1 MHNFLV
7 KKIVKFIFCYNFEV
21 LIITNKEK
29 KLTHFYIMRKLLSLT
44 LLALAGS
51 TAFAGG
57 YRVSIQGQKQLAMG
71 HTGVAV
77 VNSAEVAF
85 FNPAGMAYLD
95 KKFNVS
101 VGANALF
108 ANVKF
113 QNSTYNWTAESKNVG
128 TPFSVYATYKLN
140 DWLTAGLA
148 VYTPYGS
155 AVDWDQDWQGA
166 HLVNNIDL
174 QAIFVQPSISVRIG
188 EHFSVGGG
196 PIYAT
201 GSVNFNRNLSMNP
214 LLSDSEGNPTDV
226 TIDAKGINAWGYT
239 AGFMF
244 NPTDKLRIGMNYRSE
259 IIMEARGGDATY
271 NDTPSFNPLANTTFD
286 ADLPLP
292 AELTVGLS
300 YEVTDKLLFAFDYN
314 RTMWSVYKALD
325 VKFGNGTE
333 SLNPRNYQN
342 SSTYRVGTQYKAND
356 KFTFRAGWYFDES
369 PVQDGFFAPETP
381 RNDSMGYTGGLTY
394 QLNSKLG
401 IDFSFLYL
409 HFDEVDNSYDYST
422 DPISGQ
428 PNPDFG
434 GTYKSVVFSPG
445 IGITYG
451 F

>member
-95 KKFNVS
+95 KKFNLS
-101 VGANALF
+101 VGANGLF
-108 ANVKF
+108 ANTKF
-113 QNSTYNWTAESKNVG
+113 QNSQYGWEADTKNFG

-174 QAIFVQPSISVRIG
+174 QAVFIQPSISVRIG

-394 QLNSKLG
+394 QVNSKLG
-401 IDFSFLYL
+401 VDFSFLYL
-409 HFDEVDNSYDYST
+409 HFDEIDNSYDYST
-422 DPISGQ
+422 DPITGQ

>member
-1 MHNFLV
+1 
-7 KKIVKFIFCYNFEV
+7 
-21 LIITNKEK
+21 
-29 KLTHFYIMRKLLSLT
+29 MRKLLSLT

-85 FNPAGMAYLD
+85 FNPAGMAYLE
-95 KKFNVS
+95 KKFNLS
-101 VGANALF
+101 VGVNGLF
-108 ANVKF
+108 ADTKF
-113 QNSTYNWTAESKNVG
+113 QNSQYNWESSTQNIG
-128 TPFSVYATYKLN
+128 TPFNIYATYKVN
-140 DWLTAGLA
+140 EWFTAGLA

-155 AVDWDQDWQGA
+155 SVEWDQDWEGA

-174 QAIFVQPSISVRIG
+174 KAIFIQPSISLRVG

-196 PIYAT
+196 PILAT
-201 GSVNFNRNLSMNP
+201 GGVNFNRNLATNP
-214 LLSDSEGNPTDV
+214 LLSVNGSGADV
-226 TIDAKGINAWGYT
+226 TLDQQGITAWGYT

-244 NPTDKLRIGMNYRSE
+244 NPTDKLRLGMNYRSE
-259 IIMEARGGDATY
+259 IMMEARGGDADF
-271 NDTPSFNPLANTTFD
+271 NDVPDFASSDPRFQDQKFD

-300 YEVTDKLLFAFDYN
+300 YQVTDKWMLAFDYN
-314 RTMWSVYKALD
+314 RAMWGVYDALT
-325 VKFGNGTE
+325 VSFENGTT
-333 SLNPRNYQN
+333 SVNPRNYQDA
-342 SSTYRVGTQYKAND
+342 STYRVGTQYKAND

-369 PVQDGFFAPETP
+369 PVQDGYFAPETP

-394 QLNSKLG
+394 QLNNKLG

-409 HFDEVDNSYDYST
+409 QFDEVDNSYDYYTENGSV
-422 DPISGQ
+422 Q
-428 PNPDFG
+428 PFG
-434 GTYKSVVFSPG
+434 GTYKSSVFSPG
-445 IGITYG
+445 IGVTYG

>member
-1 MHNFLV
+1 
-7 KKIVKFIFCYNFEV
+7 
-21 LIITNKEK
+21 
-29 KLTHFYIMRKLLSLT
+29 MRKLLSLT
-44 LLALAGS
+44 LMALAGS
-51 TAFAGG
+51 SMFAGG
-57 YRVSIQGQKQLAMG
+57 YRVAIQGQKQLAMG

-113 QNSTYNWTAESKNVG
+113 QNSQYNWTSESKNVG

-155 AVDWDQDWQGA
+155 AVDWDKGWEGS

-174 QAIFVQPSISVRIG
+174 KAIFVQPTVSIRVG
-188 EHFSVGGG
+188 DHFSIGGG
-196 PIYAT
+196 PIYAN
-201 GSVNFNRNLSMNP
+201 GSVEFNKNLQYQGGVLQDAN
-214 LLSDSEGNPTDV
+214 V
-226 TIDAKGINAWGYT
+226 TIEDSGISAWGYNL
-239 AGFMF
+239 GMMF
-244 NPTDKLRIGMNYRSE
+244 NPTDKIRLGMNYRSE
-259 IIMEARGGDATY
+259 IIMEARGGDADF
-271 NDTPSFNPLANTTFD
+271 NDVPGFVANDPRFQDQKFD

-292 AELTVGLS
+292 AEFTAGLS
-300 YEVTDKLLFAFDYN
+300 VQITDKWMVAFDVN
-314 RTMWSVYKALD
+314 HTMWSTYKALD
-325 VKFGNGTE
+325 VKFSNGTE
-333 SLNPRNYQN
+333 SINPRNYKDA
-342 SSTYRVGTQYKAND
+342 STYRFGTQYKAND
-356 KFTFRAGWYFDES
+356 KFTFRAGYYFDES
-369 PVQDGFFAPETP
+369 PVQDGYFAPETP
-381 RNDSMGYTGGLTY
+381 RNDSNAFTGGLTY
-394 QLNSKLG
+394 QLNDKFG
-401 IDFSFLYL
+401 IDVSFLYI
-409 HFDEVDNSYDYST
+409 HFDEIDNSYDHST

-428 PNPDFG
+428 ENPSFG

>member
-1 MHNFLV
+1 
-7 KKIVKFIFCYNFEV
+7 
-21 LIITNKEK
+21 
-29 KLTHFYIMRKLLSLT
+29 MRKLLSLT
-44 LLALAGS
+44 LMALAGS
-51 TAFAGG
+51 SMFAGG
-57 YRVSIQGQKQLAMG
+57 YRVAIQGQKQLAMG

-113 QNSTYNWTAESKNVG
+113 QNSQYNWTAESKNVG
-128 TPFSVYATYKLN
+128 TPFSVYATYKLT

-155 AVDWDQDWQGA
+155 AVDWDKGWEGS

-174 QAIFVQPSISVRIG
+174 QAIFVQPTVSIRVG
-188 EHFSVGGG
+188 DHFSIGGG

-201 GSVNFNRNLSMNP
+201 GGVEFNRNLTPQGGVMG
-214 LLSDSEGNPTDV
+214 DGNV
-226 TIDAKGINAWGYT
+226 TLDASGISAWGYNL
-239 AGFMF
+239 GMMV
-244 NPTDKLRIGMNYRSE
+244 NPTDKIRLGLNYRSE
-259 IIMEARGGDATY
+259 IIMEARDGDAMFSDVPAFAQGTFS
-271 NDTPSFNPLANTTFD
+271 DTTFD

-292 AELTVGLS
+292 AEVTAGLS
-300 YEVTDKLLFAFDYN
+300 VQVTDKWLLAFDYN
-314 RTMWSVYKALD
+314 YTMWSVYKSLD
-325 VKFGNGTE
+325 IQFANG
-333 SLNPRNYQN
+333 SSSSNPRNYKN
-342 SSTYRVGTQYKAND
+342 SSTYRVGTQYKATD
-356 KFTFRAGWYFDES
+356 KFTFRAGYYFDES
-369 PVQDGFFAPETP
+369 PVQDGYFAPETP
-381 RNDSMGYTGGLTY
+381 RNDSNAFTGGLTY
-394 QLNSKLG
+394 QLNDKLG
-401 IDFSFLYL
+401 IDASFLYI
-409 HFDEVDNSYDYST
+409 HFDEIDNSYNHST

-428 PNPDFG
+428 SNPDFG

>member
-29 KLTHFYIMRKLLSLT
+29 KLTHFYIMRKLLSFT

-155 AVDWDQDWQGA
+155 AVDWDQDWEGA

-174 QAIFVQPSISVRIG
+174 QAIFVQPSVSIRMG
-188 EHFSVGGG
+188 EHFSLGGG
-196 PIYAT
+196 VIYAS

-214 LLSDSEGNPTDV
+214 LLSDDGQPSDV
-226 TIDAKGINAWGYT
+226 TIDAKGITAWGYT

-259 IIMEARGGDATY
+259 IIMEARDGDAIY
-271 NDTPSFNPLANTTFD
+271 NDTPTFNPLANTTFN

-300 YEVTDKLLFAFDYN
+300 YQVTDKWLLAFDYN
-314 RTMWSVYKALD
+314 RTMWSAYEALD
-325 VKFGNGTE
+325 VTFGNGTE

-342 SSTYRVGTQYKAND
+342 VSTYRVGTQYKAND

-369 PVQDGFFAPETP
+369 PVQDGYFAPETP

-394 QLNSKLG
+394 QVNSKLG
-401 IDFSFLYL
+401 VDFSFLYL
-409 HFDEVDNSYDYST
+409 HFDEIDNSYNHST

>member
-1 MHNFLV
+1 
-7 KKIVKFIFCYNFEV
+7 
-21 LIITNKEK
+21 
-29 KLTHFYIMRKLLSLT
+29 MRKLLSLT

-95 KKFNVS
+95 KKFNLS
-101 VGANALF
+101 IGGNALF
-108 ANVKF
+108 AKTKF
-113 QNSTYNWTAESKNVG
+113 QNSQYNWEASTENMG
-128 TPFSVYATYKLN
+128 TPFSLYATYKVN
-140 DWLTAGLA
+140 NWLTAGLA

-155 AVDWDQDWQGA
+155 SVEWDQDWQGA

-174 QAIFVQPSISVRIG
+174 QAIFVQPSVSIRVG

-196 PIYAT
+196 PIFAT
-201 GSVNFNRNLSMNP
+201 GSVNFNRNLSTNP
-214 LLSDSEGNPTDV
+214 LLSQNGSGADV
-226 TIDAKGINAWGYT
+226 TLDAKGITAWGYT

-244 NPTDKLRIGMNYRSE
+244 NPSKDVRIGMNYRSE
-259 IIMEARGGDATY
+259 IIMEARDGAADFSDVPNFAQADPRFQ
-271 NDTPSFNPLANTTFD
+271 NQKFN

-300 YEVTDKLLFAFDYN
+300 YQVTDKLLFAFDYN
-314 RTMWSVYKALD
+314 RVMWNVYEALTVD
-325 VKFGNGTE
+325 FSNG
-333 SLNPRNYQN
+333 SQSNNPRNYKN
-342 SSTYRVGTQYKAND
+342 SSTYRLGTQYVANN

-369 PVQDGFFAPETP
+369 PVQDGYFAPETP

-394 QLNSKLG
+394 QVNNKLG
-401 IDFSFLYL
+401 VDFSFLYL
-409 HFDEVDNSYDYST
+409 HFDEVDNSYNHYQENGNT
-422 DPISGQ
+422 LP
-428 PNPDFG
+428 FG
-434 GTYKSVVFSPG
+434 GTYKSSVFSPG

>member
-1 MHNFLV
+1 
-7 KKIVKFIFCYNFEV
+7 
-21 LIITNKEK
+21 
-29 KLTHFYIMRKLLSLT
+29 MRKLLSLT

-85 FNPAGMAYLD
+85 FNPAGMVYLD
-95 KKFNVS
+95 KKFNLS

-155 AVDWDQDWQGA
+155 AVDWDQDWEGA

-174 QAIFVQPSISVRIG
+174 QAIFVQPSVSIRMG
-188 EHFSVGGG
+188 EHFSLGGG
-196 PIYAT
+196 VIYAS
-201 GSVNFNRNLSMNP
+201 GSVNLNRNLSMNP
-214 LLSDSEGNPTDV
+214 LLSDDGQPSDV
-226 TIDAKGINAWGYT
+226 TIDAKGITAWGYT

-259 IIMEARGGDATY
+259 IIMEARDGDAIY
-271 NDTPSFNPLANTTFD
+271 NDTPTFNPLANTTFN

-300 YEVTDKLLFAFDYN
+300 YQVTDKWLLAFDYN
-314 RTMWSVYKALD
+314 RTMWSAYEALD
-325 VKFGNGTE
+325 VTFGNGTE

-342 SSTYRVGTQYKAND
+342 VSTYRVGTQYKAND
-356 KFTFRAGWYFDES
+356 KFTFRAGYYFDES
-369 PVQDGFFAPETP
+369 PVQDGYFAPETP

-394 QLNSKLG
+394 QVNSKLG
-401 IDFSFLYL
+401 VDFSFLYL
-409 HFDEVDNSYDYST
+409 HFDEIDNSYNHST

>member
-1 MHNFLV
+1 
-7 KKIVKFIFCYNFEV
+7 
-21 LIITNKEK
+21 
-29 KLTHFYIMRKLLSLT
+29 MRKLLSLT

-155 AVDWDQDWQGA
+155 AVDWDQDWEGS

-369 PVQDGFFAPETP
+369 PVQDGYFAPETP

-394 QLNSKLG
+394 QVNSKLG
-401 IDFSFLYL
+401 VDFSFLYL
-409 HFDEVDNSYDYST
+409 HFDEIDNSYDYST
-422 DPISGQ
+422 DPITGQ

>member
-1 MHNFLV
+1 MRLRFY
-7 KKIVKFIFCYNFEV
+7 KQRK
-21 LIITNKEK
+21 TN
-29 KLTHFYIMRKLLSLT
+29 TFYIMRKLLSLT

-155 AVDWDQDWQGA
+155 AVDWDQDWEGA

-369 PVQDGFFAPETP
+369 PVQDGYFAPETP

-394 QLNSKLG
+394 QVNSKLG
-401 IDFSFLYL
+401 VDFSFLYL
-409 HFDEVDNSYDYST
+409 HFDEIDNSYDYST
-422 DPISGQ
+422 DPITGQ

>member
-174 QAIFVQPSISVRIG
+174 QAIFIQPSISVRIG

-422 DPISGQ
+422 DPITGQ

>member
-174 QAIFVQPSISVRIG
+174 QAIFIQPSISVRIG

-369 PVQDGFFAPETP
+369 PVQDGYFAPETP

-422 DPISGQ
+422 DPITGQ

>member
-1 MHNFLV
+1 
-7 KKIVKFIFCYNFEV
+7 
-21 LIITNKEK
+21 
-29 KLTHFYIMRKLLSLT
+29 MRKLLSLT

-95 KKFNVS
+95 KKFNLS
-101 VGANALF
+101 VGANGLF
-108 ANVKF
+108 ANTKF
-113 QNSTYNWTAESKNVG
+113 QNSQYGWEADTKNFG

-155 AVDWDQDWQGA
+155 AVDWDQDWEGA

-174 QAIFVQPSISVRIG
+174 QAIFVQPTFSVRMG
-188 EHFSVGGG
+188 EHFSIGGG
-196 PIYAT
+196 PIFAT
-201 GSVNFNRNLSMNP
+201 GSVNFNRNLSINP
-214 LLSDSEGNPTDV
+214 LLSDAEGNPTDV
-226 TIDAKGINAWGYT
+226 TLDAKGITAWGYT

-259 IIMEARGGDATY
+259 IIMEARDGDAIY
-271 NDTPSFNPLANTTFD
+271 NDTPTFNPLANTTFN

-300 YEVTDKLLFAFDYN
+300 YQVTDKWLLAFDYN
-314 RTMWSVYKALD
+314 RTMWSAYEALD
-325 VKFGNGTE
+325 VTFGNGTE

-342 SSTYRVGTQYKAND
+342 VSTYRVGTQYKAND

-369 PVQDGFFAPETP
+369 PVQDGYFAPETP

-394 QLNSKLG
+394 QVNSKLG
-401 IDFSFLYL
+401 VDFSFLYL
-409 HFDEVDNSYDYST
+409 HFDEIDNSYNHST

>member
-1 MHNFLV
+1 
-7 KKIVKFIFCYNFEV
+7 
-21 LIITNKEK
+21 
-29 KLTHFYIMRKLLSLT
+29 MRKLLSLT

-71 HTGVAV
+71 HTGVAI

-95 KKFNVS
+95 KKFNLS
-101 VGANALF
+101 VGGSALF

-113 QNSTYNWTAESKNVG
+113 QNTQFGWEAESKNVG
-128 TPFSVYATYKLN
+128 TPFNVYATYKLN
-140 DWLTAGLA
+140 DWFTAGLA

-155 AVDWDQDWQGA
+155 AVSWDQDWQGA

-422 DPISGQ
+422 DPITGQ